1 MMRLFISPAKK
12 MRADVDFL
20 QAEQL
25 PQLLSKACELLEYC
39 RGLTVQELKKLL
51 CCNDGIAALNY
62 ERYRDMVLEHA
73 VTPALLAFD
82 GIQYQYMA
90 PQLFTE
96 EQFGYVRKRLYIL
109 SGFYGVLCPSDA
121 VIPYRLEMQAKL
133 ETENAT
139 DLYHFWNNQLYQA
152 LYCKFE
158 KDSPKELINLAS
170 AEYSKAVLPYLTE
183 DVHCVTCVFG
193 EFVQGKVKVK
203 ATLAK
208 MARGEM
214 VRWMAEHQIQTAEDL
229 KQFTG
234 LGFAFEESLSS
245 GTEYVFLKKDICPE
259 D

>member
-109 SGFYGVLCPSDA
+109 SGFYGILRPFDGVL
-121 VIPYRLEMQAKL
+121 PYRLEMQAKI
-133 ETENAT
+133 
-139 DLYHFWNNQLYQA
+139 
-152 LYCKFE
+152 KF
-158 KDSPKELINLAS
+158 K
-170 AEYSKAVLPYLTE
+170 
-183 DVHCVTCVFG
+183 
-193 EFVQGKVKVK
+193 
-203 ATLAK
+203 
-208 MARGEM
+208 
-214 VRWMAEHQIQTAEDL
+214 
-229 KQFTG
+229 
-234 LGFAFEESLSS
+234 GF
-245 GTEYVFLKKDICPE
+245 
-259 D
+259 